1 MSNPHS
7 PQQESGRREAEGTR
21 LVLPDAIK
29 SVQLASLQLHG
40 SEKATG
46 ESLPAG
52 QGAPCPAG
60 HSFKCRMKLSIPGVP
75 SAPFQSHANLAAHGL
90 CHVSELHQMLWSLV
104 MEPVTKVPTATPTYS
119 TRLANRLHG
128 TRASVRTPCEVGT
141 CLGVRSF
148 GEEDAGGRP
157 LSQCSQVCRMRQSLD
172 NLVRDPMHFFSRFW
186 ARPLCL
192 FSRAVNS
199 HHLRTPGLRFSL
211 HLKGPAVSPG
221 NYSSACSSRKLIFC

>member
-7 PQQESGRREAEGTR
+7 PQQESGRREVEGIR

-40 SEKATG
+40 SEKASA
-46 ESLPAG
+46 ESLPTG

-104 MEPVTKVPTATPTYS
+104 MEPVTKVPTATPTYG

-148 GEEDAGGRP
+148 GEEDAVTGGT
-157 LSQCSQVCRMRQSLD
+157 
-172 NLVRDPMHFFSRFW
+172 LVEGHCPSVPRS
-186 ARPLCL
+186 AGCI
-192 FSRAVNS
+192 S
-199 HHLRTPGLRFSL
+199 HWTTWSGTPCI
-211 HLKGPAVSPG
+211 
-221 NYSSACSSRKLIFC
+221 SSAGFGLILFACLAEQ